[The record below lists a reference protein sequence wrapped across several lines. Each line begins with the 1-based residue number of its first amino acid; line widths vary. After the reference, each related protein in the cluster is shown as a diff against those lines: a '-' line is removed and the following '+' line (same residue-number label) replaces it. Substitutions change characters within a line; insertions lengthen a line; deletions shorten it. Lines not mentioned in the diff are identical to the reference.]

1 LYDISI
7 ATGTNARTLQ
17 LEVDS
22 VASSSILSIRKRSR
36 SRIEPS
42 EVPVIKKKKDLE
54 EDQLVLAINRSIES
68 RLLTLK
74 SNIMKAIEI
83 LSEEYYERLTED
95 DFSRATD
102 TLSDDIKASVFIS
115 LSRKDTRDK
124 WLERHA
130 SIILI

>member
-1 LYDISI
+1 
-7 ATGTNARTLQ
+7 
-17 LEVDS
+17 
-22 VASSSILSIRKRSR
+22 VASSSTLSIRKRSR

-95 DFSRATD
+95 DFSCATD